1 MMRST
6 GLFVISLADDFHYGC
21 HVVVHG
27 SPRTA

>member
-6 GLFVISLADDFHYGC
+6 GLLVIPLADDFHYGC

-27 SPRTA
+27 ILRTA